1 MFWWI
6 LLGVSIV
13 LTILGIVFWAVG
25 ANSRYYYGGLE
36 TTGIFFTII
45 FGFIVL
51 IMALVIPLVSHSY
64 KQEIATF
71 EQQKH
76 YIENVVPTLPTTDN
90 YAITLKRIELNEWL
104 YGAKYSKTHYSFFSL
119 YPDEVLELEEIK

>member
-6 LLGVSIV
+6 LLGVSIL
-13 LTILGIVFWAVG
+13 LTILGIIFWAVG
-25 ANSRYYYGGLE
+25 ANLSGLE
-36 TTGIFFTII
+36 TTGIFFTAI
-45 FGFIVL
+45 FGVIVL
-51 IMALVIPLVSHSY
+51 IMSLIIPLVSHSY
-64 KQEIATF
+64 KQDIQTF
-71 EQQKH
+71 KMQKN

-119 YPDEVLELEEIK
+119 CPDEVLELEEIK